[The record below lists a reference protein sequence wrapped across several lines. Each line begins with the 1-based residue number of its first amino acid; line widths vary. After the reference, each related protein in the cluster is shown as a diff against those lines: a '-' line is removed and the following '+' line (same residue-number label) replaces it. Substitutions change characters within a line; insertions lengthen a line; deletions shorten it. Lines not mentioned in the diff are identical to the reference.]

1 MLAKRIIPC
10 LDVDRG
16 RVVKG
21 IRFVSLVDAGDASA
35 TADGSS
41 LGLRRIT
48 RSGRRCCGGDNA
60 KPGDKEA
67 TDQNRIESDVVRL
80 ARG

>member
-1 MLAKRIIPC
+1 MTANFAKKEESSPHS
-10 LDVDRG
+10 V
-16 RVVKG
+16 
-21 IRFVSLVDAGDASA
+21 VDAGEASA
-35 TADGSS
+35 TANGSS

-48 RSGRRCCGGDNA
+48 RPRTGCCAGDSA
-60 KPGDKEA
+60 KRGDEEA